1 VFLLPV
7 DRVWSR
13 DHLWRLSH
21 TVLLGRPTVNRCA
34 LPRLRREALPLS
46 VLHDLDNAMYWR
58 NLLREF

>member
-13 DHLWRLSH
+13 DRLWWLRH
-21 TVLLGRPTVNRCA
+21 IVLLGRPKVNRCA
-34 LPRLRREALPLS
+34 LPRLRRDSLPLS
-46 VLHDLDNAMYWR
+46 MLRDLDNAMYWR